1 MKAQRNYYKK
11 LSTIALASF
20 VAIVTSACS
29 PAPQSVA
36 EQQVDTI
43 KSTNKDNA
51 EPLII
56 KAESAKS
63 SDKNDDYIPAPN
75 VTAKP
80 QQAIARQ
87 PNCDPETTVCQYF
100 ELTTLSFEPEQ
111 RWLTHIL
118 WQSIARIL
126 DPKTPLVS
134 EDESAKKMVTKLF
147 NQIAYG
153 EAPQATQP
161 MYQRVDTAFVK
172 ISSGSPDKA
181 ALSYLKISLNK
192 HREDNPPQALSYIML
207 EMQKQLQLNL
217 TDILLPTADLDDV
230 MRAAEPAKIK
240 WLSDQGIEAKFLEDW
255 SIEPPEQWYLNNDGL
270 HLVYQPKEILETI
283 EAPADLIVPFNE
295 LQGMIKP
302 RYVVASPDAN
312 LENSPSKSNPSKSS
326 GAHEKNAAEKM
337 TTETNETAIKKLD

>member
-1 MKAQRNYYKK
+1 MVSALFI
-11 LSTIALASF
+11 LSLAS
-20 VAIVTSACS
+20 CS

-43 KSTNKDNA
+43 TSPKQDHA

-56 KAESAKS
+56 KAKSAENF
-63 SDKNDDYIPAPN
+63 DDDNDYIPAPN

-80 QQAIARQ
+80 EQAIARQ
-87 PNCDPETTVCQYF
+87 PNCDPEAAVCQYF
-100 ELTTLSFEPEQ
+100 ELNTLSFEPEQ
-111 RWLTHIL
+111 RWLTHIM

-134 EDESAKKMVTKLF
+134 EDESAKKLVSKLF

-153 EAPQATQP
+153 ETAQVTQP
-161 MYQRVDTAFVK
+161 MYQRVDTDFVN

-207 EMQKQLQLNL
+207 EMQKQLQLKL
-217 TDILLPTADLDDV
+217 TDILLPTANLDDV
-230 MRAAEPAKIK
+230 MRAVKPIKIK
-240 WLSDQGIEAKFLEDW
+240 WLSEQGIEAKLLEDW

-283 EAPADLIVPFNE
+283 ETPADLIVPFNE
-295 LQGMIKP
+295 LQGIIKP
-302 RYVVASPDAN
+302 RYVVAP
-312 LENSPSKSNPSKSS
+312 
-326 GAHEKNAAEKM
+326 
-337 TTETNETAIKKLD
+337 